1 MLRKCTDDLKYTDFP
16 QLRRQFPAL
25 QERVY
30 KVLLELSPQ
39 RLIFEMAQLPKNLQ
53 GIALCG
59 IDQETFATIGQ
70 VLQHVLNEKQ
80 LVLTEHDVLV
90 AYQRFQELIFKFH
103 AVRQA
108 VMVEQVTDE
117 GIDYY
122 FNVADPTP
130 SDQVRRYRSRNEYG
144 VR

>member
-1 MLRKCTDDLKYTDFP
+1 
-16 QLRRQFPAL
+16 
-25 QERVY
+25 
-30 KVLLELSPQ
+30 
-39 RLIFEMAQLPKNLQ
+39 MAQLPKNLQ
-53 GIALCG
+53 GIAPCG

-90 AYQRFQELIFKFH
+90 AYQRFRELIFKFH
-103 AVRQA
+103 AVRQG

-117 GIDYY
+117 GVDHY
-122 FNVADPTP
+122 FNVADPAP
-130 SDQVRRYRSRNEYG
+130 SDQVRRYRSKSGYR